1 MPPVARPVRSRPNWT
16 VEDAT
21 ELYALE
27 AWGDG
32 FYFVNE
38 RGHAALKPLIGSE
51 LSIDLTEVI
60 DAAKAH
66 DVAPPMLIR
75 FQDVLRA
82 RVRRLVEA
90 FDQAIAETQYSN
102 VYQAIYPI
110 KVNQLHEVVEEV
122 LDAGKSYRVGLECG
136 SKAELVAALPLV
148 EDDRLLLCN
157 GVKDHVML
165 SLILSAQQ
173 LGQRVLPIVEKY
185 SEFEQLMTLAERTGQ
200 TPRLA
205 VRVKLATRGSGR
217 WYESGGERSKFG
229 LTVTEL
235 VRMVR
240 ELERRGLADKLDL
253 LHFHL
258 GSQIADIQVLKQA
271 VREVTQ
277 VYADL
282 RLRGVP
288 VSYLD
293 VGGGLGVHYGAGY
306 GEEESAINYGLQ
318 EYANAVVFA
327 IQEICGARGVPE
339 PAIVSESG
347 RAITAHHSVLI
358 VPVIGTQR
366 HEVDAGDPE
375 VTADPDDPLVER
387 MQAALDEAR
396 QADDNVGELLEAY
409 HDAHEGRAE
418 ASMRFRLG
426 FSSIDTLAS
435 VESLYW
441 STCREILEGMEAA
454 ELEVP
459 PAEQIELEKQLTDL
473 YLSDF
478 SVFHSMLDHW
488 AIDQR
493 FPVMP
498 LSRLDER
505 PTRRAIVVDLTCD
518 SDGKIDHYVSSLDD
532 TTHLPLHSLAKGE
545 RYNLGI
551 FLVGAYQD
559 ILGDSHNLFGRL
571 PEVHVYA
578 DDEEDGNF
586 WIEKA
591 IPGMTINE
599 MLAQVQYFPN
609 DLTRRMSELVRRKI
623 DSDAIRP
630 NVGMRILNEYQKRF
644 TETTYCATD
653 FLNGPQVASAPNG
666 PNGEPR

>member
-1 MPPVARPVRSRPNWT
+1 MGASDIVNTETGTDIAGSPTSTRRAWT
-16 VEDAT
+16 VDDAT
-21 ELYALE
+21 ELYAVD

-38 RGHAALKPLIGSE
+38 RGHAAVRPLLGSD
-51 LSIDLTEVI
+51 LSIDLLEVI
-60 DAAKAH
+60 DAARLH

-90 FDQAIAETQYSN
+90 FAAAIAEAGYLN
-102 VYQAIYPI
+102 EYQAVYPI
-110 KVNQLHEVVEEV
+110 KVNQMHEVVEEV
-122 LDAGKSYRVGLECG
+122 LDAGKNYRVGLECG
-136 SKAELVAALPLV
+136 SKTELVAALPLV

-165 SLILSAQQ
+165 TLILSAQQ
-173 LGQRVLPIVEKY
+173 LGQRVLPIIEKY
-185 SEFEQLMTLAERTGQ
+185 SEFEQLMTLADRAGQ
-200 TPRLA
+200 SPRLA
-205 VRVKLATRGSGR
+205 VRVKLSTRGSGR

-235 VRMVR
+235 VRLVR
-240 ELERRGLADKLDL
+240 ELERRGKGECLEL

-258 GSQIADIQVLKQA
+258 GSQIANIQTLKQA

-288 VSYLD
+288 VSHLD
-293 VGGGLGVHYGAGY
+293 VGGGLGVSYGAGY
-306 GEEESAINYGLQ
+306 GDEETAINYSLQ

-327 IQEICGARGVPE
+327 VQEICAARNVPE
-339 PAIVSESG
+339 PVIVSESG
-347 RAITAHHSVLI
+347 RAITAHHSVLV

-366 HEVDAGDPE
+366 HEVDADPE
-375 VTADPDDPLVER
+375 VTDPDDPLVQR

-396 QADDNVGELLEAY
+396 NADDNVGELLEAY
-409 HDAHEGRAE
+409 HDALETRAE
-418 ASMRFRLG
+418 ASTVFRLG
-426 FSSIDTLAS
+426 FLAIDTLAS

-441 STCREILEGMEAA
+441 SACREILEGLEAA
-454 ELEVP
+454 APEVP
-459 PAEQIELEKQLTDL
+459 PSEQLELQKQLTDL
-473 YLSDF
+473 YLCDF
-478 SVFHSMLDHW
+478 SVFQSMLDHW
-488 AIDQR
+488 AIDQV

-498 LSRLDER
+498 LGRLDER
-505 PTRRAIVVDLTCD
+505 PTRRAVVVDLTCD
-518 SDGKIDHYVSSLDD
+518 SDGKIEHYVSSLDD
-532 TTHLPLHSLAKGE
+532 SSHIPLHTLSKNE
-545 RYNLGI
+545 RYYIGC

-559 ILGDSHNLFGRL
+559 ILGDCHNLFGRL

-578 DDEEDGNF
+578 DDEEEGNF
-586 WIEKA
+586 WIEKV
-591 IPGMTINE
+591 IPGMTVNE

-609 DLTRRMSELVRRKI
+609 DLNRRMSELVRRKI
-623 DSDAIRP
+623 DSDELRP
-630 NVGMRILNEYQKRF
+630 NVGMRIVNDYKKRF

-653 FLNGPQVASAPNG
+653 FPNG
-666 PNGEPR
+666 DGR